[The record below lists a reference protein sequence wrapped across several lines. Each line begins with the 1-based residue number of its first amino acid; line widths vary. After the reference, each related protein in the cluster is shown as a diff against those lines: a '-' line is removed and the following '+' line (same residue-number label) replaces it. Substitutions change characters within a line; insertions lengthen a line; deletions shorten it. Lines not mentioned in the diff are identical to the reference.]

1 MAMGDAGYD
10 ASQSGGS
17 NLGPTS
23 QRLIAAVQER
33 VATYRAANH
42 LAPTV
47 LVPADAVTAS
57 ASGLDPPISVTN
69 ARLQAG
75 RVARTRG
82 MSEKAV
88 IAAIDAHTEGRTLG
102 RLGEPRVNVLKLNLA
117 LDAR

>member
-17 NLGPTS
+17 TLGPTS

-57 ASGLDPPISVTN
+57 ASGLDPHISVPN
-69 ARLQAG
+69 ARLPAG

-82 MSEKAV
+82 MSEKPSSPRS
-88 IAAIDAHTEGRTLG
+88 TRTRKAGLWG
-102 RLGEPRVNVLKLNLA
+102 AWASPGSMC
-117 LDAR
+117 